1 MNDVCCFK
9 MKRFFFFYI
18 IFSCVTVA
26 YAQTAVWQM
35 PPTDYSKV
43 EPVGK
48 DLFRVVKNG
57 KIGLIRS
64 DGSIVATVEN
74 DLMGQFYEHYA
85 LLTYMDGHGERI
97 SGCLSDDGH
106 YFPFSK
112 KYYTLNGQK
121 FFSDGLLS
129 VADEKGMLGYVDCYG
144 NAVVGFDGKYKR
156 IKPFTEGYAAVLS
169 KEKSKYVL
177 INKEGDEARFLYGGS
192 GVGVAIGGCTNVY
205 KGKAYVYDEY
215 GEREGK
221 FYTYDTSSKGPLKKA
236 SKIRNTGKDY
246 LYCYT
251 EVTGRGKEVP
261 FTDYHYMGEKGLSP
275 KLENGLY
282 GFASETGTLLPPQF
296 TSATSF
302 SDGYAVVELAGKHG
316 ILKYVKEMSFSA
328 YSASEVIKFYAG
340 NTVKCNF
347 RLDIPDAW
355 SSQTITVSV
364 KDGDGTPLKVTNAG
378 EDYSFDVRPSAT
390 SQATYSVTISAA
402 SLKLY
407 ECELSYS
414 FGKKVLC
421 ATCGKDKTVC
431 PYRGNHP
438 KPQQDEKKTDKEEV
452 CPTCGKKISECK
464 YQGVH

>member
-1 MNDVCCFK
+1 MNDLFCFK

-97 SGCLSDDGH
+97 SGCLSDDGR

-129 VADEKGMLGYVDCYG
+129 VADDKGMLGYVDCFG

-177 INKEGDEARFLYGGS
+177 INKEGDEARFLYGGN

-215 GEREGK
+215 GEKEGK
-221 FYTYDTSSKGPLKKA
+221 FYIYDTSTKEPLKKA
-236 SKIRNTGKDY
+236 SKIRNTRKDY
-246 LYCYT
+246 LYCYS
-251 EVTGRGKEVP
+251 EITGRGKEIP
-261 FTDYHYMGEKGLSP
+261 FTDYGYKGEKGLSP
-275 KLENGLY
+275 NLENGLY
-282 GFASETGTLLPPQF
+282 GFATEEGTLLPPQF

-302 SDGYAVVELAGKHG
+302 SDGYAIVELAGKYG
-316 ILKYVKEMSFSA
+316 ILKYIEGMSFNVSSTSDA
-328 YSASEVIKFYAG
+328 IKFYAG
-340 NTVKCNF
+340 NTARCNF
-347 RLDIPDAW
+347 RLEVPNAW
-355 SSQTITVSV
+355 SSQAITVLV
-364 KDGDGTPLKVTNAG
+364 KDGDGTPLKVTKVG
-378 EDYSFDVRPSAT
+378 ESYSFDARPSTT
-390 SQATYSVTISAA
+390 SQATYSVTVSAA

-407 ECELSYS
+407 ECDLSYS
-414 FGKKVLC
+414 FVKRELC

-438 KPQQDEKKTDKEEV
+438 KPQQSEKKTVQEAV
-452 CPTCGKKISECK
+452 CPTCGKKIGECK